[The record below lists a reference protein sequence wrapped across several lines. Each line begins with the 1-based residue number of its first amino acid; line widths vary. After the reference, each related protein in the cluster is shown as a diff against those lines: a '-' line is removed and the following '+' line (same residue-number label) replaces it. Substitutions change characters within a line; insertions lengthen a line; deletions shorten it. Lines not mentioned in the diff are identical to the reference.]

1 MAAPIRTQ
9 TAHAAGG
16 AQRPETT
23 PTPAPAQAAAG
34 VIALTTRDDFL
45 LELGECLE
53 GSASIAPV
61 ETAALALAAVAKSK
75 TAQVLVIDS
84 RDFADLRAEVDLLHA
99 RAPTLTTLVFAQQDA
114 EVEVAAALKG
124 SNVFAVLPL
133 PVDAR
138 KTAAVFGG
146 AVADAEAR
154 RSAAR
159 AAGAAARPAAVAR
172 PEVGAGHGEK
182 VIEAP
187 VPAAAPVEPPRSDD
201 AGSRK
206 VKGLALAGVAFAV
219 VVAAAAWFLTR
230 EESPA
235 PADVSPPSAA
245 AEPAPVSESPP
256 VASLPAVAGSVDEL
270 LEKARIAMRERR
282 YTTPANNSALL
293 YYRSAVEADPGNAEA
308 LDGLN
313 RLRPVIVAR
322 FDELSKAGRH
332 DDAAG
337 ALAQLESAV
346 PGDPAVAELRLR
358 LASARIAKAIEEG
371 NAGRVTELVRSAQD
385 ANEVP
390 AAQLAKWR
398 SEIARLEQEAKQ
410 QQLAERQARDAAA
423 AEQKARAAR
432 AAQAVQEAQAAQER
446 ESARKLE
453 AERAQQAA
461 LAAAKAAESKAGAA
475 RSASQRVEP
484 KLKRNVTP
492 DFPPEA
498 FDKGIS
504 GLVTVAYTVDVE
516 GRTQD
521 VRVESSEPPGVF
533 DKAATS
539 AVRRW
544 RYEPATVDGVPT
556 EAELRISIR
565 FTLPK

>member
-1 MAAPIRTQ
+1 MAAPIRSQ
-9 TAHAAGG
+9 TAPAAGA
-16 AQRPETT
+16 AQRPEA
-23 PTPAPAQAAAG
+23 TPAPAQAAVG

-45 LELGECLE
+45 LELGECLD

-61 ETAALALAAVAKSK
+61 ETAALALAAAAKSR
-75 TAQVLVIDS
+75 TVQVLVIDS
-84 RDFADLRAEVDLLHA
+84 RDFANLRAEVDLLHA
-99 RAPTLTTLVFAQQDA
+99 RAPLLTTLVFAEQDA

-146 AVADAEAR
+146 AVADAAAR

-159 AAGAAARPAAVAR
+159 AAGTEARAAAVPRTEAA
-172 PEVGAGHGEK
+172 AGLEGK
-182 VIEAP
+182 VIETAA
-187 VPAAAPVEPPRSDD
+187 PAAEPIEPLSRGDG
-201 AGSRK
+201 AGGSK
-206 VKGLALAGVAFAV
+206 IKALALAGLACA
-219 VVAAAAWFLTR
+219 VVAAASAWFLTR
-230 EESPA
+230 EETPA
-235 PADVSPPSAA
+235 PAKAPTVTAA
-245 AEPAPVSESPP
+245 AEPAPASDPP
-256 VASLPAVAGSVDEL
+256 PAAALPAAAGNVDEL

-282 YTTPANNSALL
+282 YTSPANNSALL

-322 FDELSKAGRH
+322 FDELNKAGRH

-346 PGDPAVAELRLR
+346 PGDPAVADLRLR

-371 NAGRVTELVRSAQD
+371 DAERVTELVRSAQD
-385 ANEVP
+385 SGAVP

-398 SEIARLEQEAKQ
+398 AEISRLSDQAKQ
-410 QQLAERQARDAAA
+410 KQLAERQARDAAA
-423 AEQKARAAR
+423 AEQKARDAR
-432 AAQAVQEAQAAQER
+432 AAQAAREAQAERER
-446 ESARKLE
+446 ESAKKLE

-461 LAAAKAAESKAGAA
+461 LAAAKAAEAEAGA
-475 RSASQRVEP
+475 RKSASQRVEP
-484 KLKRNVTP
+484 KLKRNFTP
-492 DFPPEA
+492 EFPPEA

-504 GLVTVAYTVDVE
+504 GLVTVAYTVDAE
-516 GRTQD
+516 GKTQD
-521 VRVESSEPPGVF
+521 VRVESSDPPGVF
-533 DKAATS
+533 DRAATS

-556 EAELRISIR
+556 EAQLRISIR